1 MVRVIL
7 NSLQA
12 AYLAQTEDTVR
23 REIHIPEHP
32 PAVRRKFPTSAANV
46 SSPSENHYPLR
57 R

>member
-7 NSLQA
+7 NSLQG